1 MTEKITQEGRLISAI
16 SSLDKANNVAK
27 NLHDKKLILT
37 NKIPPL
43 DAEIK
48 ENEILITKLKTE
60 VYQLLNTK
68 I

>member
-1 MTEKITQEGRLISAI
+1 MTDKITHEESLISAI
-16 SSLDKANNVAK
+16 SSLNRANKIAK
-27 NLHDKKLILT
+27 ILHNQKLTLT

-43 DAEIK
+43 DTEIK
-48 ENEILITKLKTE
+48 ENEILISEFKSK